1 MKKSILLTIVA
12 FLAISVA
19 FTSCAK
25 KSDEKAKGDIQKVVT
40 DYKAQ
45 LESLKKLAG
54 NPNLVDPAVNAEFAK
69 FQNTKAD
76 FDKKLQAAKDAGK
89 DKVIPEDL
97 KLIDEDYTK
106 TAAEFQK
113 MYADV
118 DTKIKAAAQAA
129 ATAAPAPEGEAKP
142 EAKK

>member
-45 LESLKKLAG
+45 LENLKKLAG
-54 NPNLVDPAVNAEFAK
+54 NPNMADPAFQAEFAK

-97 KLIDEDYTK
+97 KPIDEDYTK

-113 MYADV
+113 TFGEIN
-118 DTKIKAAAQAA
+118 TKIQAAAQQAA
-129 ATAAPAPEGEAKP
+129 AAPAPEGEAKP